1 MVVINILFNSS
12 QAFILLFF
20 TEHKQLLEN
29 AKVELKKSKRKDYYK
44 ILGVSKTASQ
54 DEIKKAYRKRAL
66 LHHPDRHSNSSDGE
80 KKDQECKFKE
90 LGEAYNILSDP
101 KKRARY
107 DNGYDDD
114 GTGMTDI
121 DPTNIF
127 NTFFNMDARMPGY
140 NNCRYNGHNAG
151 AFSFHFP

>member
-1 MVVINILFNSS
+1 MLT
-12 QAFILLFF
+12 QHFILLEI
-20 TEHKQLLEN
+20 TEHKQLLES
-29 AKVELKKSKRKDYYK
+29 AKLELKKSKRKDYYK
-44 ILGVSKTASQ
+44 ILGVPRTASQ

-114 GTGMTDI
+114 GSGMTDF
-121 DPTNIF
+121 DPNNIF
-127 NTFFNMDARMPGY
+127 NTFFNMDGGMPGFGG
-140 NNCRYNGHNAG
+140 CRYNGPNMNHFA
-151 AFSFHFP
+151 FHFA